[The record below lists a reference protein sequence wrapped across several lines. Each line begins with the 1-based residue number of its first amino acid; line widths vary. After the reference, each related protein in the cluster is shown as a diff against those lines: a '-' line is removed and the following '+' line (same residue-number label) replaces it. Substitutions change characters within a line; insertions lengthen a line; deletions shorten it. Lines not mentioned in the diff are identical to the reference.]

1 MIQCM
6 ECNKIF
12 VIISHKHLK
21 KHGMTIA
28 QYKEKWW
35 NAPISSTEYSINLS
49 KAQKGKKMG
58 DSNPARRKEV
68 KEKIKNSVKKLW
80 DEGLYRDR
88 VNGMS
93 DVCREAHPNWK
104 PEIHESLF
112 LAKKDYVEY
121 LSQYEKVAVCRRCGS
136 KKKINV
142 HHIDE
147 DRDNFLPSNL
157 EPLCVPC
164 HTHFHYTLQKQPFIT
179 IGKLFSFAA
188 CHRLPEYDGLCERWH
203 GHEWSLEISIT
214 KRIDKKTGMVLDFS
228 ELKKIVTKHIIDVLD
243 HNIVNEVIKNPTAE
257 NILIWIWETLMF
269 DAHLKGIDKITLW
282 ETPTSKACL
291 DKKGMLSIL
300 SSKIEEDYYEH

>member
-1 MIQCM
+1 MITCM

-12 VIISHKHLK
+12 TIISHKHLK

-28 QYKEKWW
+28 QYKEKWG

-58 DSNPARRKEV
+58 DNNPARRKEV

-80 DEGLYRDR
+80 DEELYWDR

-93 DVCREAHPNWK
+93 DVYREAHPNWK

-112 LAKKDYVEY
+112 LAKKDYREY
-121 LSQYEKVAVCRRCGS
+121 LSQYENVAVCRRCGS

-147 DRDNFLPSNL
+147 NRDNFLPSNL

-164 HTHFHYTLQKQPFIT
+164 HDHFHYTLQKQPFIT

-228 ELKKIVTKHIIDVLD
+228 ELKKIITKHIIDILD
-243 HNIVNEVIKNPTAE
+243 HNIINEVIKNPTAE

-269 DAHLKGIDKITLW
+269 AAHLKGIDKITLW